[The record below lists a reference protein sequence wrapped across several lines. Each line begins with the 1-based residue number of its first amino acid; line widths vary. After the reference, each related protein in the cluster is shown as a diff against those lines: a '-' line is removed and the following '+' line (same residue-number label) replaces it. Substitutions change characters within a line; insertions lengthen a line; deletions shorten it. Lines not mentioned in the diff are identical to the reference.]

1 MRRTPKTIALGF
13 LLCIAPVLAAVA
25 DEPIPYAKGDALL
38 VRYKCDSCHQAYTS
52 AHGPSLRDIAA
63 RYAADPDAQ
72 GELETMVLNGSAG
85 VWGTDSAMAPS
96 DVPQADLHTLI
107 EWILSLR

>member
-1 MRRTPKTIALGF
+1 MRLISRTSALVLVLG
-13 LLCIAPVLAAVA
+13 IAPTPAALA
-25 DEPIPYAKGDALL
+25 DEAIPYERGNALL
-38 VRYKCDSCHQAYTS
+38 VRYKCDSCHQAYTA
-52 AHGPSLRDIAA
+52 AHGPSLHAIAE

-96 DVPQADLHTLI
+96 DIPQADLHTLV

>member
-1 MRRTPKTIALGF
+1 MRRFFILSFLGAA
-13 LLCIAPVLAAVA
+13 LCIARAPDALA
-25 DEPIPYAKGDALL
+25 DEPIQYSRGNTLL
-38 VRYKCDSCHQAYTS
+38 VRYKCDSCHQAYTA

-63 RYAADPDAQ
+63 KYASDPDAQ
-72 GELETMVLNGSAG
+72 GELETRVLNGSAG

-96 DVPQADLHTLI
+96 EVPQPDLHTLI

>member
-1 MRRTPKTIALGF
+1 MHPTLKTIALGIS
-13 LLCIAPVLAAVA
+13 LCAAPAMAAWA
-25 DEPIPYAKGDALL
+25 DEPIPYARGNALL
-38 VRYKCDSCHQAYTS
+38 VRYKCDACHQAYT
-52 AHGPSLRDIAA
+52 ATHGPSLRDIAA

-72 GELETMVLNGSAG
+72 GELETMVLNGSVG

-96 DVPQADLHTLI
+96 EVPQADLHTLI